1 MRNYV
6 DRCTGRYIHARL
18 NNAEKSA
25 WICTTYIDKKY
36 AEILISLAKSDV
48 EVKLISTN
56 KQTGFFLRNYIASQS
71 PPPNFKSM
79 ILTGT
84 NFVHAKLYIIDDEY
98 AIDGSV
104 NLTANG
110 FWNQPNYIHI
120 HESKEEVNV
129 VKDTFNRIW
138 NYNSNKSQ
146 GSSPVA

>member
-25 WICTTYIDKKY
+25 WICTPYIDKKY
-36 AEILISLAKSDV
+36 AEILISLAKSNV
-48 EVKLISTN
+48 EVKLIATN
-56 KQTGFFLRNYIASQS
+56 RQTGFYLRNYVTSQS
-71 PPPNFKSM
+71 PPPNFKAL
-79 ILTGT
+79 IPTGT
-84 NFVHAKLYIIDDEY
+84 DFVHAKLYIIDDEY

-110 FWNQPNYIHI
+110 LWNQPNYVHI
-120 HESKEEVNV
+120 HESKEEINI

-138 NYNSNKSQ
+138 NYNSNPKK
-146 GSSPVA
+146 